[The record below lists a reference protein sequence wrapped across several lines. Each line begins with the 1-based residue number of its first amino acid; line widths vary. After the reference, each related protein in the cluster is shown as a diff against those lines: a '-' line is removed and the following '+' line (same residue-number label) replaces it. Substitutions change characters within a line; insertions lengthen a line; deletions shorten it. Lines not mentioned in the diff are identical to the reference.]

1 MATGNPRW
9 EGERR
14 WAREQLE
21 IAEATPH
28 ERGLVMEML
37 EAWWD
42 TNLTNAAD
50 GDVWRALDLFETLAR
65 GKALE
70 PPRHAGFTWVQA
82 KPGQL
87 VVRDYVRVRMDAYP
101 GTTGQ
106 AHNGRSG
113 PIVSIRHGDI
123 IVRYDDGGP
132 VPALGARHSPH
143 VLEKR
148 IAR

>member
-1 MATGNPRW
+1 MYDKSERY

-14 WAREQLE
+14 WAIGQLE
-21 IAEATPH
+21 EVEAP
-28 ERGLVMEML
+28 EQEAKLVMRML
-37 EAWWD
+37 EQWWD
-42 TNLTNAAD
+42 DQLRPGND
-50 GDVWRALDLFETLAR
+50 PWRALGWFEQLAR

-70 PPRHAGFTWVQA
+70 KPRQAEFDWVQA

-87 VVRDYVRVRMDAYP
+87 VVRDYVRVRADGYK

-132 VPALGARHSPH
+132 VPAMGARHSPH

-148 IAR
+148 VAR

>member
-1 MATGNPRW
+1 MPEPSEAELRENR
-9 EGERR
+9 
-14 WAREQLE
+14 ARAEEQLDVYGSSGGPRLLILRLLE
-21 IAEATPH
+21 IYWRSGLDH
-28 ERGLVMEML
+28 ETRS
-37 EAWWD
+37 
-42 TNLTNAAD
+42 
-50 GDVWRALDLFETLAR
+50 
-65 GKALE
+65 KALGAFVE
-70 PPRHAGFTWVQA
+70 LANGHALPQSAHSGFDWVPA

-87 VVRDYVRVRMDAYP
+87 VVRDYVRVRTDAYP
-101 GTTGQ
+101 GGTGV

-132 VPALGARHSPH
+132 VPAMGARHSPH